1 MKNPIQLIIDGV
13 VFPTST
19 RDRYAAHEAILK
31 QQVEMISARV
41 TEEVRGKV
49 WRINYTREAMTDAEY
64 AACMA
69 VLQQTGSKSVSFLPN
84 TGSADLQSG
93 TFLVESVT
101 YPTLAFY
108 DGGVPKWRNFSFA
121 LREVKPH
128 A

>member
-1 MKNPIQLIIDGV
+1 MKKPTQLIIDGV

-19 RDRYAAHEAILK
+19 RDRYAAWEGILK
-31 QQVEMISARV
+31 QQVEMISTRV

-49 WRINYTREAMTDAEY
+49 WRISYAREAMTDAEY

-69 VLQQTGSKSVSFLPN
+69 VLQQIGSKTVTFLPN
-84 TGSADLQSG
+84 TGAAELQSS
-93 TFLVESVT
+93 TFLVESIS

-108 DGGVPKWRNFSFA
+108 DNGVPKWRNLSFT